1 MKSLSAKT
9 ALVTGGASGIGL
21 AFAKACIANGMQV
34 LVLDRDDIKLGEI
47 LKDPL
52 LKDKPVKILQCDI
65 TNDADL
71 ARAEKFAREEFGSIN
86 LLINNAGVFSK
97 GGVGNLSLADWRRV
111 IDINVL
117 GAIACVETFLS
128 HLRENSGDAHIVNVA
143 SVAGHAGFSGLAAYC
158 TTKHALVGY
167 TESLH
172 HELKPQGIGVSA
184 LCPGFVNTD
193 ILTNQI
199 SGSGNDVEL
208 QKAISHGMSAD
219 TVAAFALEQVM
230 RGALYIFTHPGTE
243 TEVMERT
250 PLLQSAFTLTR
261 SSDLINGEPDAQR
274 QASRKNTEHLQN

>member
-1 MKSLSAKT
+1 M
-9 ALVTGGASGIGL
+9 
-21 AFAKACIANGMQV
+21 
-34 LVLDRDDIKLGEI
+34 LDRDDIKLEEM
-47 LKDPL
+47 LKDPV

-71 ARAEKFAREEFGSIN
+71 ARAEKFAREEFGPIN

-97 GGVGNLSLADWRRV
+97 GGVGNLSLADWRRM
-111 IDINVL
+111 IGINVL
-117 GAIACVETFLS
+117 GAIACVNVS
-128 HLRENSGDAHIVNVA
+128 VAPAENSGDAHVVNVA

-199 SGSGNDVEL
+199 AGSGNDVEL
-208 QKAISHGMSAD
+208 QKAISQHVCRYGN
-219 TVAAFALEQVM
+219 AFALEQMM

-243 TEVMERT
+243 NEVMERT
-250 PLLQSAFTLTR
+250 PLLNLPS
-261 SSDLINGEPDAQR
+261 
-274 QASRKNTEHLQN
+274 H